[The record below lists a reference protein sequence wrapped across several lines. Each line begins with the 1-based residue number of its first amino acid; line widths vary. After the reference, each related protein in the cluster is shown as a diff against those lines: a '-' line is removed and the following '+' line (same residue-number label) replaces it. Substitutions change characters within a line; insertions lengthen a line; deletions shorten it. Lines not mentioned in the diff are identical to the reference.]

1 MTAGGALALAAV
13 TLALAVLVTST
24 GPVEP
29 AAALPQQHA
38 VRTWSQTWVDAGRTA
53 CRAGSCGPRT
63 LVTHVWAPTD
73 GGGYPIVVFAHGF
86 AVAGEFTDTIIDAI
100 DIADVVSITDA
111 AANDDAAGKSA
122 GVRDKL
128 ISC

>member
-1 MTAGGALALAAV
+1 CQRRRRNVVAHAFAIAFAV
-13 TLALAVLVTST
+13 
-24 GPVEP
+24 GFP
-29 AAALPQQHA
+29 
-38 VRTWSQTWVDAGRTA
+38 DANGQSVAQPHR
-53 CRAGSCGPRT
+53 
-63 LVTHVWAPTD
+63 
-73 GGGYPIVVFAHGF
+73 FAHGF